1 MNKKTN
7 LISGGT
13 NGIGK
18 AMVIRLLKDGHNV
31 VTFSRDKHR
40 CDQLKKLLGKLHSQ
54 KQFLVLT
61 ADVTNEASLK
71 SVVSKVVKKFGAID
85 ILINNA
91 GVGYFRDCD
100 KVDIARFQKMIQ
112 INVVGMVLLTKLVVP
127 HMKKK
132 KIGLIINLS
141 SISGKIAFAN
151 GEFYSATKFGVMGY
165 SEGIR
170 KELKSFGIKVATLCP
185 GMIKTSFFSK
195 KELERRSKRMWNGKI
210 PQMLDV
216 KDISNIISLICNQSE
231 HCDIQDLTVMP
242 F

>member
-1 MNKKTN
+1 MDKKSV

-18 AMVIRLLKDGHNV
+18 GAVLQLLEDGFNV
-31 VTFSRDKHR
+31 ATFSRNKDKI
-40 CDQLKKLLGKLHSQ
+40 DSLQKELGEQYSQ
-54 KQFLVLT
+54 KQFLVLQ
-61 ADVTNEASLK
+61 ADVNNEKEL
-71 SVVSKVVKKFGAID
+71 SVAVKKTIETFGAVD

-91 GVGYFRDCD
+91 GIGYFADCD
-100 KVDIARFQKMIQ
+100 DVDMSRFQQMLQTNI
-112 INVVGMVLLTKLVVP
+112 VGLALLTKLVVP
-127 HMKKK
+127 QMKQQKE
-132 KIGLIINLS
+132 GLIINLA

-165 SEGIR
+165 SQGIR
-170 KELKSFGIKVATLCP
+170 SELKDFGIKVATLCP
-185 GMIKTSFFSK
+185 GMIKTDFFDEE
-195 KELERRSKRMWNGKI
+195 ELERRKKVWHGKI

-216 KDISNIISLICNQSE
+216 KDINRIISLICNQSK